1 MKKHKN
7 KPLRQTEAKPAPKWF
22 YLVLTGLPVIFFV
35 LLELILRLTGYG
47 LDYTQFKPISNY
59 YPDKLFLNPDLPYK
73 YFYNIDKAPSPLPD
87 GFDKVKKANA
97 FRVFVLGE
105 SSAAGW
111 PYVPNASFSRFIK
124 RRLELLYP
132 ENTIEVINLG
142 ISAINSYTLRD
153 FVPGV
158 IEQQPDL
165 ILIYTGHNEYYGA
178 LGVGS
183 TSSMGS
189 NRFLTNLYISLKSFK
204 TTKLLQDIIS
214 GLYGLISGDQSIKGN
229 ESGETLMS
237 RMIGEQ
243 SIPLN
248 SELYFAGISQ
258 FEGNMNDI
266 LKMLSDA
273 NVPVIIGTL
282 TSNTLD
288 QKPFVSVKA
297 NSLPSADSIFN
308 LAKEK
313 LTLGERNAADSLFL
327 YAKELDA
334 LRFRAPG
341 AINKV
346 ITELGRKYSLPVANI
361 DSVFRKE
368 SPNNIV
374 GYNLTV
380 DHLHPTI
387 EGYRIM
393 GETFFNKMEEHKFL
407 PNGRKIDFF
416 RSIVDSILTANFPF
430 TKIDS
435 TLAEMQIA
443 RLTGNFPFVPRG
455 TPNVKM
461 QAFKFENFA
470 DSLCLKVIR
479 EEIKWEIA
487 HSEMAEW
494 YFNRGNYNA
503 FIKEIDVVIQERP
516 YFDQPYEYLIN
527 KLTSVNLAELAL
539 PYIKKLHKFKP
550 CYLTYKWL
558 GQIYL
563 HRENASLALN
573 YLLKAVEFSEADYQT
588 WYNLSGAY
596 YLNNKIREAIF
607 SIEKSLALNPDNPKA
622 KNFYTQLK
630 TLK

>member
-1 MKKHKN
+1 MKKQKN
-7 KPLRQTEAKPAPKWF
+7 KAAQQMAVKPTPKWF
-22 YLVLTGLPVIFFV
+22 YFVLIGLPILFFV
-35 LLELILRLTGYG
+35 VLELILRLTGYG
-47 LDYTQFKPISNY
+47 LDYTQFKAISKY
-59 YPDKLFLNPDLPYK
+59 YPEKLFLNPDLPYK
-73 YFYNIDKAPSPLPD
+73 FFYNIDKAPSPLPD
-87 GFDKVKKANA
+87 GFDKVKKADA

-111 PYVPNASFSRFIK
+111 PYVPNASFSRYIK

-142 ISAINSYTLRD
+142 ISAINSYTIRD

-189 NRFLTNLYISLKSFK
+189 NRFLINLYISLKSFK
-204 TTKLLQDIIS
+204 TTELLQDIIS
-214 GLYGLISGDQSIKGN
+214 GIYGLISGDQSIKGN
-229 ESGETLMS
+229 EAGETLMS

-258 FEGNMNDI
+258 FEGNLDDI
-266 LKMLSDA
+266 LQMLSEA
-273 NVPVIIGTL
+273 NVPVIIGSL
-282 TSNTLD
+282 TANTLD
-288 QKPFVSVKA
+288 QKPFVSVETI
-297 NSLPSADSIFN
+297 SLPSADSIFN

-313 LTLGERNAADSLFL
+313 LMLGERNAADSLFL
-327 YAKELDA
+327 YAKDLDA

-341 AINKV
+341 AMNKI
-346 ITELGRKYSLPVANI
+346 ITELGRKYGMPVAKI

-393 GETFFNKMEEHKFL
+393 GETFFNKMEEYKLL
-407 PNGRKIDFF
+407 PKGRRLDLLKP
-416 RSIVDSILTANFPF
+416 VADSILSANFPF

-443 RLTGNFPFVPRG
+443 RLTGNFPFVPKG
-455 TPNVKM
+455 TPNYKM
-461 QAFKFENFA
+461 QNFRFAEYA

-494 YFNRGNYNA
+494 YFNRGNFEA
-503 FIKEIDVVIQERP
+503 FIKEIDAVIQERP

-527 KLTSVNLAELAL
+527 KLTSVNLADLAL
-539 PYIKKLHKFKP
+539 TYIKKLHSFKP

-563 HRENASLALN
+563 HRKNASLALN

-596 YLNNKIREAIF
+596 YLNNQVNNALF
-607 SIEKSLALNPDNPKA
+607 AIEKSLKLKPDNPKA
-622 KNFYTQLK
+622 ISFYNQLK